1 MSSFT
6 TYGDVSPRVGI
17 YAVAK
22 ALANAQ
28 PELCLAQ
35 FAMSTPCP
43 KNKGLTIKWRRVVPF
58 NVSTT
63 TLTEGVTP
71 TASAIDVVDVTA
83 TLRQYGD
90 LRRITDVIADTHE
103 DPILNWA
110 SEESGKQ
117 AATVKEML
125 LWNTV
130 RAASTILYSNGT
142 TEGGINTAVDED
154 LIRAGINTLKRNH
167 ARRITKRVAASPNE
181 ATEPVNAAF
190 VAVGHTDLERDIRA
204 LSGFVPVEKYGQF
217 TPIHMNELGKFEDVR
232 FILTP
237 HLVPNYGSGSATL
250 QGMRSRDGSNVDV
263 YRLAMFGQDAYG
275 TVSLKG
281 LDSVSMAVTNPKMG
295 TPGDELGQR
304 GSVAWKFWHADTI
317 LNDAWIVALYCGAT
331 DLS

>member
-35 FAMSTPCP
+35 FATSTPCP
-43 KNKGLTIKWRRVVPF
+43 KNKGQTIKWRRVVRF

-63 TLTEGVTP
+63 ALTEGVTP
-71 TASAIDVVDVTA
+71 SASAIDVVDVTA
-83 TLRQYGD
+83 TLAQYGD
-90 LRRITDVIADTHE
+90 IRRITDAIQDTHE

-117 AATVKEML
+117 AATTKEML

-130 RAASTILYSNGT
+130 RAASNILYSNGNA
-142 TEGGINTAVDED
+142 ESSINTAVDED

-167 ARRITKRVAASPNE
+167 AKRITKRVSASPNE

-190 VAVGHTDLERDIRA
+190 VAVGHTDLERDLRA

-217 TPIHMNELGKFEDVR
+217 QPIHMNELGKFEDCR

-237 HLVPNYGSGSATL
+237 HLIPAYGTGSSTL
-250 QGMRSRDGSNVDV
+250 QGMRSEAGAAVDV
-263 YRLAMFGQDAYG
+263 YRLVMFGQDAYG

-281 LDSVSMAVTNPKMG
+281 LDSVKMSVFNPGMG
-295 TPGDELGQR
+295 
-304 GSVAWKFWHADTI
+304 
-317 LNDAWIVALYCGAT
+317 
-331 DLS
+331 